1 MAEFLRVAV
10 TDEDTQIFSAQN
22 VNLVEQASATT
33 TVITYGGGSSAGD
46 VLTITHST
54 TGGTGVE
61 SMRNAVQDALIK
73 AFDQSYGNAPVI
85 DIQLP
90 TGITVSG
97 IAIA

>member
-10 TDEDTQIFSAQN
+10 TNEDTQIFSAQG
-22 VNLVEQASATT
+22 VKLVEQASTT
-33 TVITYGGGSSAGD
+33 TVTVSYSSGSTGTD
-46 VLTITHST
+46 VVTLTHTALDA
-54 TGGTGVE
+54 GVE

>member
-10 TDEDTQIFSAQN
+10 TNEDTQIISAQG
-22 VNLVEQASATT
+22 VKIVEQASTT
-33 TVITYGGGSSAGD
+33 TTTIAYGSGSTSADVITLTHTALDAGSE
-46 VLTITHST
+46 L
-54 TGGTGVE
+54 
-61 SMRNAVQDALIK
+61 MRNAVQDALIK

-90 TGITVSG
+90 TGIAVSG